1 MRFLLRLIIT
11 IFFLFTTIYAETEV
25 NDSCNQADE
34 ITIVNNSTVTDT
46 GSLLRVCTKYNKYG
60 SCQTWSSDLEDYWKF
75 TLTSSGTINIT
86 TSGYPSDSN
95 MDSILYDSTCSNQ
108 ITSDTSPSS
117 NISMSYE
124 LPAGTYKIR
133 LSRYDGWG
141 TGNGGDYSLNVNF
154 TPASP
159 SFRIADFTQ
168 QEGNSGNT
176 IFHIPVTLDPVSTE
190 EQIIRYSTTAGTAT
204 VLSDFMSSTGT
215 LTYSPGDSVKYI
227 DITVYGDTLYENNE
241 VFYIN
246 LSHVSGSAPI
256 ADAQAT
262 ITIGNDDVPG
272 YITIEDDFSINEGNY
287 GEYTKVVTVSA
298 TDLNGNTFTVDYT
311 TNDGTAT
318 AGSDYTANS
327 GTLTFTEDAPTQTI
341 ELVINGDSTQE
352 SDETFQVLLSNPFG
366 SIINNSS
373 TTITL
378 VNDDGGSSHIG
389 SRDFIIRN
397 PSNTRNI
404 KGNLKVVGN
413 TVLCYKAAGSSECS
427 ERTNPNNDTT
437 LSFIDQ
443 DSTNYTY
450 NNSSSATITG
460 IPSDADIVWAA
471 LYTQGYP
478 DWDSATTVS
487 RLNATP
493 VYLTSPAGT
502 TYDVEPNIIDL
513 YRWNGYAYSTF
524 SELPNLI
531 GLKGSE
537 VNGQWMAANIKARE
551 GQDTYLGYFGAWT
564 LVIIYKD
571 SSESL
576 KNISVF
582 DGYTNVSSYN
592 PNVSIP
598 ISGFLTPTKG
608 DIASTVSL
616 FVGEGDNAYTG
627 DQLLVEGTSIAET
640 NAFNSSTSGFTAS
653 PSLTN
658 NFGIDIQNH
667 DIGTTGH
674 NLIANNQT
682 SATIQ
687 LTSSGDSY
695 FPSMVAFTT
704 DLYEPRVCYYIN
716 RISDDDN
723 NTVFADR
730 KFTSSIQ
737 DNTNYHF
744 DIWFSNM
751 KKSSDDTDIETAK
764 LVQIYMNTNDIN
776 YTTSSTSIM
785 NLGQS
790 AYDKKTDLTDSDI
803 FEFAEDQN
811 QSNYRIGIGSNGL
824 QGGTIEP
831 ADSFND
837 DTKKAFVTFE
847 SKFNLSDSNT
857 SSVDL
862 LDFFNFKASFKTD
875 ILTITSDNAQEIE
888 QCLDLNTTASVTQ
901 PPKGAFNVVNA
912 NFSGGSLNSDS
923 DTALFTQVSS
933 QNFSVKVVALNNDF
947 QTLQSYTGDVNL
959 SLISSPSYTG
969 DESSDQALC
978 DSATSV
984 GSPIT
989 IQFNNETIKPISL
1002 VTNDA
1007 MKSAS
1012 FKISFESNG
1021 VVKHVC
1027 STDSF
1032 AIRPA
1037 NYSYSFT
1044 PSTLIGGK
1052 EHTLTSNAGTS
1063 LYDGTAS
1070 QTISLIVPP
1079 GCGLGADTNT
1089 TSITFSGGI
1098 DSSLVRTGNIG
1109 DYNITVVDNTWT
1121 GIDQG
1126 TSHGDDCI
1134 VGSFEN
1140 TPSGG
1145 LVGCNTQTSQTFTFS
1160 PKDFLNTLA
1169 LQNFNA
1175 NNFTYISNDN
1185 NMSATATATITAR
1198 LDNNTTASAY
1208 SANCYAKD
1216 INTTIS
1222 LIDEPLASEWLTND
1236 RNATVRIMFFDTNTT
1251 NSELNATGSST
1262 LSSGQNNFNNGIA
1275 NITINFNFDRNT
1287 SIPDEPFHISR
1298 NDFNISVIDTNGVT
1312 GIDFNRTNDTN
1323 TTFYYGRVYAPDQTF
1338 NGDNGN
1344 AQVYYEVY
1352 CVDCNRTSLNIA
1364 GGESVDSIN
1373 WFQNTLHVNLD
1384 GNVTRFE
1391 SIGNVRFGGANYAN
1405 ADNNSSTV
1413 LINQGNEQQLL
1424 RINTLPYIDRITYT
1438 PHPWLVFNPSNP
1450 NATTG
1455 DFMVEF
1461 TSRGGWGGEGSVD
1474 QTDDNNT
1481 GIFIHDQNITTN
1493 QIQKRMDW

>member
-1 MRFLLRLIIT
+1 MLHTNKIVFLFLIILNSVLIADSEPNNSCAQVEIVSSLNGATPT
-11 IFFLFTTIYAETEV
+11 ISRTINGTVHQTSDRFDYYSFTVSASGILDFNYTADKTNASFFIGSSCGGSQYYSNTDNSDTKNPAPFFVSAGDTIYLLIERRYDSSMNYSISV
-25 NDSCNQADE
+25 NYASP
-34 ITIVNNSTVTDT
+34 TFS
-46 GSLLRVCTKYNKYG
+46 GSNFK
-60 SCQTWSSDLEDYWKF
+60 DF
-75 TLTSSGTINIT
+75 
-86 TSGYPSDSN
+86 
-95 MDSILYDSTCSNQ
+95 SILYSENLRGD
-108 ITSDTSPSS
+108 
-117 NISMSYE
+117 
-124 LPAGTYKIR
+124 IR
-133 LSRYDGWG
+133 M
-141 TGNGGDYSLNVNF
+141 
-154 TPASP
+154 
-159 SFRIADFTQ
+159 I
-168 QEGNSGNT
+168 GNT
-176 IFHIPVTLDPVSTE
+176 IMG
-190 EQIIRYSTTAGTAT
+190 QR
-204 VLSDFMSSTGT
+204 
-215 LTYSPGDSVKYI
+215 
-227 DITVYGDTLYENNE
+227 
-241 VFYIN
+241 
-246 LSHVSGSAPI
+246 
-256 ADAQAT
+256 
-262 ITIGNDDVPG
+262 
-272 YITIEDDFSINEGNY
+272 
-287 GEYTKVVTVSA
+287 
-298 TDLNGNTFTVDYT
+298 
-311 TNDGTAT
+311 
-318 AGSDYTANS
+318 NS
-327 GTLTFTEDAPTQTI
+327 Q
-341 ELVINGDSTQE
+341 
-352 SDETFQVLLSNPFG
+352 
-366 SIINNSS
+366 
-373 TTITL
+373 
-378 VNDDGGSSHIG
+378 
-389 SRDFIIRN
+389 
-397 PSNTRNI
+397 
-404 KGNLKVVGN
+404 GN
-413 TVLCYKAAGSSECS
+413 TVCPSNNTNNADGDIRTQHWDIDGVSS
-427 ERTNPNNDTT
+427 T
-437 LSFIDQ
+437 F
-443 DSTNYTY
+443 
-450 NNSSSATITG
+450 NSSSATLS
-460 IPSDADIVWAA
+460 IPEGAIIQKAYLYWQGRVLSNQYNNAKSIKFRQPGAPNYTTLTASDNNMHWTSYGSYYPYQASVEVTSLINGSGTYTVAD
-471 LYTQGYP
+471 
-478 DWDSATTVS
+478 
-487 RLNATP
+487 LNT
-493 VYLTSPAGT
+493 YAGN
-502 TYDVEPNIIDL
+502 YIDGL
-513 YRWNGYAYSTF
+513 GAY
-524 SELPNLI
+524 
-531 GLKGSE
+531 
-537 VNGQWMAANIKARE
+537 
-551 GQDTYLGYFGAWT
+551 GAWS
-564 LVIIYKD
+564 LVVVYKKDDALLQNITIY
-571 SSESL
+571 
-576 KNISVF
+576 
-582 DGYTNVSSYN
+582 DGYQTIASNSSQN
-592 PNVSIP
+592 FTL
-598 ISGFLTPTKG
+598 SGFLTPSNG
-608 DIASTVSL
+608 DVNSKFLVFT
-616 FVGEGDNAYTG
+616 GEGDVDLLRDYVNISGTRLTRFNDNSIDSTQFNTFNASITENNSY
-627 DQLLVEGTSIAET
+627 VTSR
-640 NAFNSSTSGFTAS
+640 S
-653 PSLTN
+653 PNCQN
-658 NFGIDIQNH
+658 NLGIDIHTYNVGTSGLGI
-667 DIGTTGH
+667 IG
-674 NLIANNQT
+674 NNQT
-682 SATIQ
+682 NATLQIGTNQ
-687 LTSSGDSY
+687 DAYYLSV
-695 FPSMVAFTT
+695 FAFATE
-704 DLYEPRVCYYIN
+704 LYEPRVCYYIDT
-716 RISDDDN
+716 IKQIDT
-723 NTVFADR
+723 NTTIFENKKFIGEIEAD
-730 KFTSSIQ
+730 TEY
-737 DNTNYHF
+737 TF
-744 DIWFSNM
+744 DIWISNM
-751 KKSSDDTDIETAK
+751 KKSSSDTFIETAR
-764 LVQIYMNTNDIN
+764 LVQVYMNMYDVDYSEN
-776 YTTSSTSIM
+776 SMSM
-785 NLGQS
+785 QNLGEAS
-790 AYDKKTDLTDSDI
+790 KLSISDAIDNDKG
-803 FEFAEDQN
+803 EFASDQN
-811 QSNYRIGIGSNGL
+811 KSTWRVGIGADQD
-824 QGGTIEP
+824 QGGTLAP
-831 ADSFND
+831 ASSFND
-837 DTKKAFVTFE
+837 DSKKAFI
-847 SKFNLSDSNT
+847 SYKAKFQVDENT
-857 SSVDL
+857 TTIDL
-862 LDFFNFKASFKTD
+862 VNFFKFKASFQTD
-875 ILTITSDNAQEIE
+875 SITIGSDNAQFIE

-1070 QTISLIVPP
+1070 QTISLIIPP

-1236 RNATVRIMFFDTNTT
+1236 RNATVRIRFFDTNTT

-1338 NGDNGN
+1338 NDNNEN
-1344 AQVYYEVY
+1344 AQFHYEVY
-1352 CVDCNRTSLNIA
+1352 CQDCNRTSLNIA
-1364 GGESVDSIN
+1364 GNESIN
-1373 WFQNTLHVNLD
+1373 NINWYQNTLHVNTTFGTYNNLNPSALN
-1384 GNVTRFE
+1384 GTL
-1391 SIGNVRFGGANYAN
+1391 IGG
-1405 ADNNSSTV
+1405 TT
-1413 LINQGNEQQLL
+1413 L
-1424 RINTLPYIDRITYT
+1424 NTLGLTAPNLPHVDRITYT
-1438 PHPWLVFNPSNP
+1438 PHPWLIFNPSNP
-1450 NATTG
+1450 NATTD

-1474 QTDDNNT
+1474 GSDDNNT
-1481 GIFIHDQNITTN
+1481 GLFIHRQDTINN